1 MKLISIR
8 LMEGS
13 IFKIG
18 FFILKW
24 VNSAA
29 NIKLAIPNEPN
40 ITMLKSLL
48 NNIIRKD
55 NFSIPTRSLN
65 QMGNP

>member
-1 MKLISIR
+1 L
-8 LMEGS
+8 
-13 IFKIG
+13 KIG

-29 NIKLAIPNEPN
+29 NIKPAIPNEPN